1 MVAPTRPRPRSPA
14 RRPPPPAPPGPT
26 STSSSPPAATAAGP
40 RRRRTRRRG
49 VGRPTAGQGCPFLRR
64 RRLGGDGAA
73 DAGDEVGDLVV
84 RETALAHLEVVGVRA
99 RQRTRLC
106 LFSQMRGVGRDVK
119 AREAMHLG
127 QGNICISDKG
137 ISEVRKHTVMGC
149 RDIKRWRS
157 NGLRSIDLKFWGSA
171 VRLRSYCE

>member
-1 MVAPTRPRPRSPA
+1 MASA
-14 RRPPPPAPPGPT
+14 APPPKYLAAPDLYASGAGAGGECANLYGAELYGAGGAGGDGG
-26 STSSSPPAATAAGP
+26 AAPEVGENILEATVEWMRSGAWWK
-40 RRRRTRRRG
+40 TR
-49 VGRPTAGQGCPFLRR
+49 VV
-64 RRLGGDGAA
+64 GGDGAA

-137 ISEVRKHTVMGC
+137 ISEVRKHTAMGC

-157 NGLRSIDLKFWGSA
+157 N
-171 VRLRSYCE
+171 